1 MALTLLICSLPHKNG
16 LEKNPL
22 RLWPGDR
29 KSNHFENTQST
40 LFLTRPFLMETLL
53 SEPNSVEFY
62 QSLTD
67 LRKWKYPPPVR
78 HSLAASPKG
87 GWGSRGM
94 RSTCEGHSSGTGSLK
109 DLDLITG
116 IWIAFF
122 PTPGHHIS
130 RACIVAEQTWKNCIS
145 QILSKN
151 SLRKPKDSRQ

>member
-1 MALTLLICSLPHKNG
+1 M
-16 LEKNPL
+16 
-22 RLWPGDR
+22 LWQGDG

-40 LFLTRPFLMETLL
+40 LFLTRPILMETLL
-53 SEPNSVEFY
+53 PEPNSVEFY

-67 LRKWKYPPPVR
+67 LRKWKYPPPVL

-130 RACIVAEQTWKNCIS
+130 RAPV
-145 QILSKN
+145 
-151 SLRKPKDSRQ
+151 